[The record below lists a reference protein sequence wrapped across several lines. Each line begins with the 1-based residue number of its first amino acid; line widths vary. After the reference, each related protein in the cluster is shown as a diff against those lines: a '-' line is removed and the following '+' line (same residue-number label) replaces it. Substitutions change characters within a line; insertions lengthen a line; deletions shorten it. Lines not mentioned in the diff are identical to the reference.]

1 MGEKTNLNG
10 KVESDTTN
18 KTERIIRT
26 QRVMT
31 DAEDGMEL
39 LAHFS
44 YLDGTFYVAMK
55 RGKLEGFEKTFASGF
70 YYCETLPSPDPENGD
85 ASEWIWMPVETAA
98 DERYLFSVKPWE
110 ESGLLPAQQKKT
122 AKKLKEAFGQFRKE
136 MLP

>member
-1 MGEKTNLNG
+1 MGEKTNLSG
-10 KVESDTTN
+10 EVESDTTK
-18 KTERIIRT
+18 KTERMIRT

-31 DAEDGMEL
+31 DAEDGTEL
-39 LAHFS
+39 LIHYS
-44 YLDGTFYVAMK
+44 YLDGTFYAAMK
-55 RGKLEGFEKTFASGF
+55 RAKLEGFEKTFASGF
-70 YYCETLPSPDPENGD
+70 YYCDALTAAEPENGD

-122 AKKLKEAFGQFRKE
+122 AKILKEAFAQFRKE